1 MPHFVKKFDINGVK
15 TKQVAC
21 IELHGKPNAATKGAV
36 GVLGIDV
43 DSPGHEIYKCVA
55 VNGSLYT
62 WEICT
67 GGGVPGGNVQTP
79 VAIDLS
85 AFDTEGKIV
94 ETFEDGS
101 TETTT
106 MEFDDNKRPIKITDG
121 DGHVTTLTW

>member
-62 WEICT
+62 WELCT
-67 GGGVPGGNVQTP
+67 SGSGGSGGASLPGV
-79 VAIDLS
+79 
-85 AFDTEGKIV
+85 
-94 ETFEDGS
+94 
-101 TETTT
+101 TET
-106 MEFDDNKRPIKITDG
+106 DNGKFLRVVDGEWAVVALTDVSQEG
-121 DGHVTTLTW
+121 G